1 VKESAALVLL
11 PVSACNVVVAVK
23 PPLVGVEELDF
34 DEFPQA
40 AGKMVDPSRR
50 TRLKTRQNRPD
61 FTGNSVA
68 ATEKT
73 TGIPTAGWFFGSGG
87 DLTQVR
93 IYVKFK
99 RL

>member
-1 VKESAALVLL
+1 
-11 PVSACNVVVAVK
+11 VVVAVN
-23 PPLVGVEELDF
+23 PTVVGVEELEV

-40 AGKMVDPSRR
+40 AGKMVDPSRM
-50 TRLKTRQNRPD
+50 TRLLMTRQNRAD